1 MGYQGHAG
9 PFSLGGNAEI
19 TTAYMHARQNSVT
32 GPSMFGGTET
42 IRMYENSLGI
52 AYGMQF

>member
-1 MGYQGHAG
+1 
-9 PFSLGGNAEI
+9 
-19 TTAYMHARQNSVT
+19 MHARQNSVT